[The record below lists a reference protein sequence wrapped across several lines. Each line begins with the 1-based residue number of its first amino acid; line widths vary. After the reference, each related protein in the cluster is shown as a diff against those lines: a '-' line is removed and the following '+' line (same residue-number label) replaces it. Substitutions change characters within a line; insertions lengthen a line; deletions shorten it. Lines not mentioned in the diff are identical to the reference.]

1 MLYST
6 LRDQID
12 TKENRVA
19 ESETT
24 NVRTTSSISIK
35 VGNESSR
42 ISRAMKT
49 KAKMK
54 SALDMAKKY
63 A

>member
-6 LRDQID
+6 SRDQID

-24 NVRTTSSISIK
+24 YVRTPSSISIK

-42 ISRAMKT
+42 ISRVMKS

-63 A
+63 T